1 MGLGVLEEQGG
12 GGGGRLDKQ
21 VVGAGARGTGREVKG
36 VVEVAKEGG
45 VVVGGG
51 FKGERI

>member
-12 GGGGRLDKQ
+12 GGGGVLDKQ
-21 VVGAGARGTGREVKG
+21 VATGREVKG

-45 VVVGGG
+45 IVVGGE